1 MKTILSI
8 LVLTAALSALATEPP
23 VGTPVVAGPAVVA
36 IHGMGQVSPTRT
48 ISARTNVVG
57 GITNVTAVY
66 KDTTTNFTINADALM
81 AALTNSFQ
89 TNFPA
94 GSRLLLENNGNLFEF
109 IVSDSTGTNFGFD
122 PGPVLS
128 SSFAGNPGYTLNSGV
143 VSETLTNN
151 ALVSGKELETT
162 ATAIKFTYDD
172 SGMTP
177 ADGKHT
183 VFTWTGLAHNKFSQ
197 NLSNGLY
204 NANVTIDVSGTGEY
218 RGGIA
223 VVTGTISA
231 HVTGLLG
238 D

>member
-8 LVLTAALSALATEPP
+8 LVLIAALCTLAPSLPP
-23 VGTPVVAGPAVVA
+23 GTPVVAGPAVVA
-36 IHGMGQVSPTRT
+36 IHGMAEVMPART

-57 GITNVTAVY
+57 GITNVTAVL
-66 KDTTTNFTINADALM
+66 KNVTTNFTINADSLM

-94 GSRLLLENNGNLFEF
+94 GSRLLLELSGGVFRF

-122 PGPVLS
+122 PGQVLS
-128 SSFAGNPGYTLNSGV
+128 TSFASNPGYVLNWGV
-143 VSETLTNN
+143 VSETLTNDS
-151 ALVSGKELETT
+151 LVSGRQLETT
-162 ATAIKFTYDD
+162 ATAVKFTYDD
-172 SGMTP
+172 STMTP
-177 ADGKHT
+177 ADGKRT
-183 VFTWTGLAHNKFSQ
+183 VFTWTGLAHNKYSQ
-197 NLSNGLY
+197 NLSNGVY

-223 VVTGTISA
+223 IVTGTIGA
-231 HVTGLLG
+231 HVTGILG